1 MQGKHT
7 GKKHE
12 LLPKILP
19 LSGKSYFL
27 ESAHWTC
34 TQTQIYCLFLSN
46 AYINCY
52 MYMYILKNWS
62 LAIIRQD
69 SFSDFV
75 LHVQHTWNFY
85 KSLDT
90 LNNGKL
96 IWYFK
101 TSWYAILLY
110 TKVWLKNLCTKF
122 FSISIEFSARILQ
135 TDFDIGLIFT
145 ITPYFL
151 LCSKGIFTH
160 RLILLQE
167 NSSIPVSENP
177 RFLCHRLCSTIWWKK
192 ATSKNCYTVFKWG

>member
-1 MQGKHT
+1 MNTLFNGGWSLQIYGYTIQLWIEYSSLCIHYSIMDRVFKFMNTLIKRILILMISFYVQGNHT

-12 LLPKILP
+12 LLLKILP

-34 TQTQIYCLFLSN
+34 TQMQIYCLFLSN

-62 LAIIRQD
+62 LVIIRHY

-85 KSLDT
+85 RSLAT
-90 LNNGKL
+90 FNNGKL

-110 TKVWLKNLCTKF
+110 TKVWFKNLCTN
-122 FSISIEFSARILQ
+122 
-135 TDFDIGLIFT
+135 
-145 ITPYFL
+145 YFQ
-151 LCSKGIFTH
+151 F
-160 RLILLQE
+160 Q
-167 NSSIPVSENP
+167 
-177 RFLCHRLCSTIWWKK
+177 
-192 ATSKNCYTVFKWG
+192 